1 MIRLISYSV
10 GISIGII
17 SLLSFAGTNSAR
29 THPSVVADDNRINT
43 GNMYLSQINRI
54 DPGNSS
60 QEFFDQ
66 GKEKLYFLPDEESE
80 PVLQIDQGSDQE
92 PKPNGDGRQETG
104 VNHESPELEQ
114 NDSYQ
119 EESVDEKF

>member
-1 MIRLISYSV
+1 MIRLLSYSV
-10 GISIGII
+10 GII
-17 SLLSFAGTNSAR
+17 SLLSFAGINSAR

-43 GNMYLSQINRI
+43 DNMYMYLSQINRI

-60 QEFFDQ
+60 QEFFHQ

-80 PVLQIDQGSDQE
+80 PVLQIDQESEQE
-92 PKPNGDGRQETG
+92 PKSHGEGRQETG

-114 NDSYQ
+114 DDSSL
-119 EESVDEKF
+119 EESAD

>member
-1 MIRLISYSV
+1 MIRLISYLV
-10 GISIGII
+10 GII

-43 GNMYLSQINRI
+43 DNMYLSQINRI

-60 QEFFDQ
+60 QEFFHQ

-80 PVLQIDQGSDQE
+80 PILQIDQESEQDS
-92 PKPNGDGRQETG
+92 KPNGDGREETG
-104 VNHESPELEQ
+104 VNHKSPELEQ
-114 NDSYQ
+114 DDSSQ
-119 EESVDEKF
+119 EESLE